1 MSQFKPLNDLDFS
14 NCERPSPS
22 YVLMPNSYPNRCKGR
37 TEFFKK
43 ILNDVYVSVPH
54 GSEENFNVRFKNSN
68 EVNLLKSEDE
78 RYEFDL
84 YMMRLN
90 KSYGMLEKILNWL
103 QDKPSNDKPLTEE
116 KVEALVEKIISMG
129 IIQLIYKNCS
139 KEQKEEF

>member
-1 MSQFKPLNDLDFS
+1 M
-14 NCERPSPS
+14 
-22 YVLMPNSYPNRCKGR
+22 
-37 TEFFKK
+37 
-43 ILNDVYVSVPH
+43 YVSVPH